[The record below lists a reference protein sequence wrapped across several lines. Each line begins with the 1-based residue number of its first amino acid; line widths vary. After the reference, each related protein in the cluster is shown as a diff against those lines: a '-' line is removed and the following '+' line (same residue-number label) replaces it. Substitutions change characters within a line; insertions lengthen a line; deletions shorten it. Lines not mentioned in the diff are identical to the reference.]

1 MGFFRKI
8 RAKIRTNCEHTLK
21 IMKILRTARLGSNFT
36 DSYKTGRQKDTKEL
50 LWRQKDTKRMMK
62 RNRRLPDSSKHLTL
76 KRYYS
81 NPANIF
87 LFKDN
92 HWNTRTSE
100 ICSMLTTKT
109 PKRRQWHLSGV
120 SFTFVHTLNLS
131 PKFFLLSLNRCFLT
145 KRVLF
150 G

>member
-36 DSYKTGRQKDTKEL
+36 DSYKAG
-50 LWRQKDTKRMMK
+50 RQKDTKRMMK

-87 LFKDN
+87 LFKVN

-145 KRVLF
+145 TRVLF